1 MKKYFV
7 VFGLFLL
14 FCSNAFTQAPT
25 SKTVAMGETKIS
37 YYDIGNAKSKK
48 ALVLIHCWTCN
59 VEFWRDT
66 YNAFPDYRVLAMDLP
81 GHGKSDKP
89 RTDYSMEYFANAVD
103 AVMMDAGVKKAVLAG
118 HSMGTPIIRRYYE
131 LYPKKTL
138 GLVIVDGSFIQYGP
152 REEVDKFFA
161 PLFTDYKNGAPKFVD
176 GMLPKNAELAAF
188 IRPIMLST
196 PDYVGQSAMHL
207 MNDDAYAEH
216 GVMNVPALAI
226 MAPSPYWPADLEAK
240 YRVMMPKLE
249 FQMWPGTSHFLHM
262 ERPKEFNG
270 AVKGFIIRNRLL

>member
-1 MKKYFV
+1 MKKYF
-7 VFGLFLL
+7 LFIGILL
-14 FCSNAFTQAPT
+14 FCSNLLAQSPA

-37 YYDIGNAKSKK
+37 YYDIGNAKAKK
-48 ALVLIHCWTCN
+48 ALVLVHCWTCN

-66 YNAFPDYRVLAMDLP
+66 YNAFPGYRVIAMDLP

-89 RTDYSMEYFANAVD
+89 RTDYTMEFFAKAVD
-103 AVMMDAGVKKAVLAG
+103 AVMKDAGVKQAVFVG

-138 GLVIVDGSFIQYGP
+138 GLVIVDGSLIPYGP

-161 PLFTDYKNGAPKFVD
+161 PLFTDYKTGAPKFVD
-176 GMLPKNAELAAF
+176 GMMPKNAELTAF
-188 IRPIMLST
+188 IRPIMLGS

-207 MNDDAYAEH
+207 MNEDAYTEH
-216 GVMNVPALAI
+216 GAMNVPALAI
-226 MAPSPYWPADLEAK
+226 MAPSPYWPADLETKCRAII
-240 YRVMMPKLE
+240 PKLE